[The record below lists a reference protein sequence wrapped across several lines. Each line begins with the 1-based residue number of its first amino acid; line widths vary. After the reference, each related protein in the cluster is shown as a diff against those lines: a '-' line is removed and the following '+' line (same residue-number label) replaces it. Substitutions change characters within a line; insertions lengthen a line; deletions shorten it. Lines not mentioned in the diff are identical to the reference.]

1 MKTQRIAACGVLW
14 LTIAVSAQT
23 ALQAKSEDEI
33 KAEAGQAQTLYN
45 KQDYLGA
52 LPLYEDLYAQRPQSL
67 VYLERLAF
75 SLLAKAAQQD
85 LETANG
91 TRARAKKLLLQA
103 QAAGD
108 NNNLVQVL
116 LEKLDQ
122 SAEAGPAPPPPLG
135 HEWVEK
141 GEAAFTRGDLP
152 GAVDFYKKALEVN
165 PQYYAAALF
174 AGDAEYKL
182 NHPAEAGQWFARAIA
197 INPYIET
204 AYRYWGDCLQKAG
217 EHQRAKEEFILGI
230 VADPYS
236 RSPRLGLKQWADA
249 NHEMMAA
256 PPIKLPARA
265 TSGKNGGINITVDAS
280 KKDDP
285 EMSLALVY
293 SMGSA
298 LWQGE
303 KFKKQ
308 YPNEKVYR
316 HSLAEEVDS
325 IQTMLAVAGEGKI
338 KPDKLSTSTKL
349 LMELEKNGMLECWIL
364 LDDADQGIAQ
374 DYVAYRKDH
383 RELLAKY
390 IAQYDVHPI

>member
-1 MKTQRIAACGVLW
+1 MNARRLATLSVL
-14 LTIAVSAQT
+14 LLVSAAAAQSP
-23 ALQAKSEDEI
+23 AAKSDAEI
-33 KAEAGQAQTLYN
+33 KTEADQAQALYN
-45 KQDYLGA
+45 KQDFLGA
-52 LPLYEDLYAQRPQSL
+52 LPLYEDLHAQRPQSL
-67 VYLERLAF
+67 VYMERLAF
-75 SLLAKAAQQD
+75 SLLAKAGQQD
-85 LETANG
+85 PQTGQA
-91 TRARAKKLLLQA
+91 TIARAKKLLLQA
-103 QAAGD
+103 KAGGD
-108 NNNLVQVL
+108 NSNLIQTL

-122 SAEAGPAPPPPLG
+122 SEQTGPKPPPPLG

-141 GEAAFTRGDLP
+141 GEAAFTSGDLP
-152 GAVDFYKKALEVN
+152 AAVGFYKKALEVN

-182 NHPAEAGQWFARAIA
+182 NHPAEAGKYFAQAIA
-197 INPYIET
+197 INPDIET
-204 AYRYWGDCLQKAG
+204 AHRYWGDCLEKAG
-217 EHQRAKEEFILGI
+217 DHQRAEAEFIQGI
-230 VADPYS
+230 VGEPYS

-249 NHEMMAA
+249 NHQMMAA

-265 TSGKNGGINITVDAS
+265 TLGKNGGMNITLDAS

-285 EMSLALVY
+285 EAPLALVY

-325 IQTMLAVAGEGKI
+325 IHTMLAVAGESKI

>member
-1 MKTQRIAACGVLW
+1 MRAWRTAALGVMW
-14 LTIAVSAQT
+14 MTMAVSAQT
-23 ALQAKSEDEI
+23 AATPKSDDEI
-33 KAEAGQAQTLYN
+33 KAEADQAQALYS
-45 KQDYLGA
+45 KQDFIGA
-52 LPLYEDLYAQRPQSL
+52 LPLYEDLYAQRPQSV
-67 VYLERLAF
+67 VYTERLAF
-75 SLLAKAAQQD
+75 VLLAKAGQQD
-85 LETANG
+85 PQAAKATA
-91 TRARAKKLLLQA
+91 ARAKQLLLQA
-103 QAAGD
+103 KAAGD
-108 NNNLVQVL
+108 NSNLLQVL
-116 LEKLDQ
+116 LEKLNQPDDG
-122 SAEAGPAPPPPLG
+122 SAPPPVG
-135 HEWVEK
+135 REWLAK
-141 GEAAFTRGDLP
+141 GEAAFSSGDLP
-152 GAVDFYKKALEVN
+152 AALGFYEKALEEN

-174 AGDAEYKL
+174 AGDTEYKL
-182 NHPAEAGQWFARAIA
+182 NHPAEAGKWFAKAIA
-197 INPYIET
+197 IDPDQET
-204 AYRYWGDCLQKAG
+204 AYRYWGDCLEKTG
-217 EHQRAKEEFILGI
+217 DHQRAEAEFIQGI
-230 VADPYS
+230 VAAPYS
-236 RSPRLGLKQWADA
+236 RAPRVGLKQWADA
-249 NHEMMAA
+249 NHSMLAA

-265 TSGKNGGINITVDAS
+265 TPGKNGDVNITLDAS

-325 IQTMLAVAGEGKI
+325 IHTMLAVAAETKI

-349 LMELEKNGMLECWIL
+349 LMELDKNGMLECWIL

-390 IAQYDVHPI
+390 IAQYDVHPM